1 MSYQYTTFKP
11 YPHPFMPQ
19 LDPRNPEIE
28 ISTSKSWL
36 LYKSN
41 LYWICQIGGWGLF
54 MSFAIL
60 RLHTDDAFNWRIALD
75 TFLTVA
81 SLLTITHFFR
91 RFITKWQWLRMLFG
105 KLFPRLLLASV
116 MLSMIAL
123 PLQIAYSYVLRGYIY
138 TEGSE
143 FLIAIIEGAFLF
155 FFWQVA
161 YFLYHYV
168 NNYNRNL
175 KLEAMINEFELN
187 KLKSQLN
194 PHFIFN
200 ALNSVKALVDED
212 PDKAKDSIYQLSSI
226 LRSSLM
232 MDKKKVI
239 DFEEELSIVENYLA
253 LEATRFEERLQTS
266 FKVDSNVK
274 NWKVPPMMLQT
285 LVENG
290 IKHGI
295 SKYKDGGIIELQA
308 RLEDGYLHVYLR
320 NTGQLD
326 PNHKPATGYGLRST
340 LQRLELLYDTDAT
353 FAIKNEGEKTVLT
366 ELILPRWNNQ
376 EPTVRSNTE

>member
-1 MSYQYTTFKP
+1 MAQLE
-11 YPHPFMPQ
+11 PQ
-19 LDPRNPEIE
+19 SAELDLSSPD
-28 ISTSKSWL
+28 KSWIL
-36 LYKSN
+36 RKEN
-41 LYWICQIGGWGLF
+41 LYWICQIGGWGTF
-54 MSFAIL
+54 MAFAIL
-60 RLHTDDAFNWRIALD
+60 SLYAEGGFNWRLALD
-75 TFLTVA
+75 TFLTLA

-91 RFITKWQWLRMLFG
+91 RLITRWQWLRMLFG
-105 KLFPRLLLASV
+105 KLFPRIILSSVALSLA
-116 MLSMIAL
+116 AL
-123 PLQIAYSYVLRGYIY
+123 PLQMAYSYILRDYIY
-138 TEGSE
+138 TDISDFLRAVMEGS
-143 FLIAIIEGAFLF
+143 FLF

-212 PDKAKDSIYQLSSI
+212 PERAKDSIYQLSSI

-239 DFEEELSIVENYLA
+239 DFEEELNIVDNYLE
-253 LEATRFEERLQTS
+253 LEGTRFEERLRTS
-266 FKVDSNVK
+266 FRVSPQTHK
-274 NWKVPPMMLQT
+274 WKVPPMMLQT

-295 SKYKDGGIIELQA
+295 SKYKDGGVIELSA
-308 RLEDGYLHVYLR
+308 HVEDECLHISMR

-326 PNHKPATGYGLRST
+326 PAHKPSTGYGLRST
-340 LQRLELLYDTDAT
+340 QQRLELLYDDGAT
-353 FAIKNEGEKTVLT
+353 FSIQNEGGNTVLT
-366 ELILPRWNNQ
+366 ELFLPQWNTQ
-376 EPTVRSNTE
+376 EPTVRSNTA